1 MRLELTGRHLAVT
14 PALRRLVE
22 RRLAHVTRMLNDSA
36 LSAQVVLTKEKTRI
50 RVDATL
56 HARGEHIFHG
66 EAMGRDMQAALA
78 AAVEKLDHQVQ
89 KLKGKWQ
96 KRKRHGAKSSRTV
109 VAATSP
115 ERRGA
120 GALLAAGPGHRTPR
134 IIRSRRYAV
143 KPMTIEDAVA
153 EIGDGNDGVIVFR
166 NAATDAVTV
175 LFRRTDGN
183 IGLIEPEV

>member
-1 MRLELTGRHLAVT
+1 MRLELTGRHLSVT
-14 PALRRLVE
+14 PAVRRLVE

-50 RVDATL
+50 HIDATL
-56 HARGEHIFHG
+56 HARGEHFFHG
-66 EAMGRDMQAALA
+66 EATGRDLQSALA
-78 AAVEKLDHQVQ
+78 AAADKLDRQVQ

-96 KRKRHGAKSSRTV
+96 ERKRRGVPASRALAGAVT
-109 VAATSP
+109 P

-120 GALLAAGPGHRTPR
+120 GSLPAAGPGDRLPR
-134 IIRSRRYAV
+134 IVRSRRYAV

-166 NAATDAVTV
+166 NAATDAITV

-183 IGLIEPEV
+183 IGLIEPEA

>member
-1 MRLELTGRHLAVT
+1 MRLELTGRHLSVT
-14 PALRRLVE
+14 PAVRRLVE

-50 RVDATL
+50 HIDATL
-56 HARGEHIFHG
+56 HARGEHFFHG
-66 EAMGRDMQAALA
+66 EATGRDLQSALA
-78 AAVEKLDHQVQ
+78 AAADKLDHQVQ

-96 KRKRHGAKSSRTV
+96 ERKRRRVPASRAPAGAV
-109 VAATSP
+109 SP

-120 GALLAAGPGHRTPR
+120 GPGDRLPR
-134 IIRSRRYAV
+134 IVRSRRYAV

-166 NAATDAVTV
+166 NAATDAITV

-183 IGLIEPEV
+183 IGLIEPEA